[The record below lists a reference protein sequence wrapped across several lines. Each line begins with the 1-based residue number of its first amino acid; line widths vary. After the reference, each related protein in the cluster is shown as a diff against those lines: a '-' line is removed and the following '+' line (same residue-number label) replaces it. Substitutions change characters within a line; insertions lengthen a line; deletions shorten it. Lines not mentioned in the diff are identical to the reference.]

1 MPANDIDRLRRW
13 SRDGFFVA
21 PRFLRPERMRELAE
35 ACDHVLAQV
44 RAASHDQGHSST
56 HVAGL
61 LAPEY
66 FVDHPDLLTRLADA
80 MSSREVTALLDG
92 LARVGEGLPNLR
104 DTQYF
109 HEPTGRDDD
118 GHWHRDGAGPAGS
131 AGAPAGER
139 PTLVRLRMAFAPD
152 DHLEYVPGSHARPD
166 TTEEH
171 SAIEKRLRDEA
182 LSHEAVRI
190 ELEPG
195 DVCVFDTWGIHRAR
209 YRRDRVR
216 RTLDLLFGFGPRRR
230 IGFDDAVKAL
240 MARG

>member
-1 MPANDIDRLRRW
+1 MASDDDDRMHRW
-13 SRDGFFVA
+13 ARDGFFVA
-21 PRFLRPERMRELAE
+21 RRALRPERVRELGE

-44 RAASHDQGHSST
+44 RAASRDQGHSST

-66 FVDHPDLLTRLADA
+66 FVDRPDLQTRLADA
-80 MSSREVTALLDG
+80 MSSREVVTLLDG
-92 LARVGEGLPNLR
+92 LGRPGEGLPNLR

-131 AGAPAGER
+131 AGAPAGQR
-139 PTLVRLRMAFAPD
+139 PTLVRVRMAFAPD

-166 TTEEH
+166 TPEERE
-171 SAIEKRLRDEA
+171 ALERRLRDA
-182 LSHEAVRI
+182 SLAHEAVRI

-209 YRRDRVR
+209 YRRDRPR

-230 IGFDDAVKAL
+230 IAFDDVLKAL
-240 MARG
+240 TTRR